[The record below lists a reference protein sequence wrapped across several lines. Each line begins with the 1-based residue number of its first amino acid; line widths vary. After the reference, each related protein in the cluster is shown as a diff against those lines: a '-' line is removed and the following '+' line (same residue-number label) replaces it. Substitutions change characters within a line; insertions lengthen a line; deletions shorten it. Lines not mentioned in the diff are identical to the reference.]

1 MMAVVKN
8 FSRYRWLK
16 ECSMLVAVVLYS
28 KITAKRLK
36 KLNQN
41 NEL

>member
-16 ECSMLVAVVLYS
+16 EYSMLGAVVLYS
-28 KITAKRLK
+28 KITAKRF
-36 KLNQN
+36 
-41 NEL
+41 